1 MDDKEIKE
9 KLKIAIKRFVERD
22 WKELYK
28 NDIHENTFSHR
39 IAVYLEKYFKKYN
52 VDCEYNKILG
62 DKKVNER
69 GEKIRPDIIIHKRD
83 NMNCN
88 ILIIEIKKAG
98 NKSIKFE
105 NDINKLKKSQ
115 NLNYNLGAVIGILK
129 NTINLIFIKFGNETD
144 HFRFN
149 DSGEEKISL

>member
-1 MDDKEIKE
+1 MDNEEIKE
-9 KLKIAIKRFVERD
+9 KLKIAIKKFIDRD

-28 NDIHENTFSHR
+28 NDIHESTFSHR
-39 IAVYLEKYFKKYN
+39 IAVYLEENLNEYN

-69 GEKIRPDIIIHKRD
+69 GEKIRPDIIIHERD
-83 NMNCN
+83 NMNSN
-88 ILIIEIKKAG
+88 ILIIEVKKAG
-98 NKSIKFE
+98 NKSIEFE
-105 NDINKLKKSQ
+105 NDIKKLKKTQ

-129 NTINLIFIKFGNETD
+129 NTINLIFIKFGKETD

-149 DSGEEKISL
+149 DSGEKKIS